1 MRKMNPV
8 GKGSFL
14 KTLILAL
21 GMDKDSV
28 SPWPSHAATK
38 PSGSLN
44 YVAPGFVKTAW
55 LKAEQAKAN
64 ALMEIE
70 RRKAFCFL

>member
-1 MRKMNPV
+1 MKPL

-14 KTLILAL
+14 KTLLLAL

-28 SPWPSHAATK
+28 SPWPSHAAIK
-38 PSGSLN
+38 PSGSLS

-70 RRKAFCFL
+70 RRKAFPFL